1 VTPDEIARVA
11 CHEHRASQKQ
21 DELAAAVKL
30 VAAAQPKVL
39 VEIGCDRGG
48 TLWAW
53 RQVCPQVYGITLA
66 DNSYASGGSGQ
77 PLDTHG
83 ATVYIGDS
91 HDPATLKW
99 LTGQLAGRP
108 LDVLVL
114 DGDHL
119 YGGVWADWDMYA
131 MLVRPG
137 GLVLLHDIYSAGD
150 IRCEVWKF
158 WPEKVRGLPP
168 DWVSEIRS
176 ADQPVYGWGAITMG
190 GAP

>member
-1 VTPDEIARVA
+1 VTPERIAQIA
-11 CHEHRASQKQ
+11 CDEHRASQKR

-53 RQVCPQVYGITLA
+53 RQVCPDVYGITLA

-77 PLDTHG
+77 PLNTHG
-83 ATVYIGDS
+83 ATVHIGDS
-91 HDPATLKW
+91 HDPLTLKW

-119 YGGVWADWDMYA
+119 FAGVWADWEMYGR
-131 MLVRPG
+131 LVRPG
-137 GLVLLHDIYSAGD
+137 GLVLFHDIDSAGD
-150 IRCEVWKF
+150 LRCEVWKL
-158 WPEKVRGLPP
+158 WPKLVGMLPP
-168 DWVSEIRS
+168 DQVVEIRS
-176 ADQPVYGWGAITMG
+176 ADHPAYGWGVITVG